1 MKMKQTSFNPASL
14 NRMDTARLTA
24 YRTNLDFYQGSQ
36 WQQTS
41 RHRQLVFNYAKVS
54 IDKVTSFLMQGLG
67 FACYSGEETDELKAR
82 VRRAEQ
88 LLHQVYEQNTLQQL
102 DYETE
107 VDAAILGDG
116 CYKVI
121 WDTDEKR
128 IRITAP
134 DVSGIYA
141 WWLGDDTSRVWRMA
155 SRYTLTRE
163 EVEMLYGGVIAS
175 DLPACLPYD
184 SSRRA
189 KSWQAGAKQSRGKDR
204 VVVTELWTDKTF
216 DLYLDNDLIESRPN
230 PYGFIP
236 FIIFPN
242 VKQPKHFWGESDISV
257 LIQPQREL
265 NRALSQLS
273 RILELSGNPI
283 AVLEN
288 IASAEDIKVQPG
300 ALWTIPEDAKAYLLD
315 LLQGGGVRLH
325 VDYIDLLYRALH
337 DISETPQA
345 AWGGIEK
352 ELSGTALKVE
362 LSSLIQKVIRKR
374 TIRTNAYHQRNA
386 MILKLAEMFMNENFE
401 GVNHR
406 VVWGQVLP
414 QDVDRQA
421 QTEQLL
427 VQAGVHSR
435 RTAMD
440 EMGVQDPDE
449 EFTRWLEERTKIL
462 EMNREFRASSTRGGA
477 RERATA
483 AEPARRM
490 TPAGEPA
497 RQALAGE
504 MEVPE

>member
-1 MKMKQTSFNPASL
+1 MTEFTPSQLA
-14 NRMDTARLTA
+14 RMDTRRLST
-24 YRTNLDFYQGSQ
+24 YRTNLDFYQGSH
-36 WQQTS
+36 WPTTS

-54 IDKVTSFLMQGLG
+54 IDKVTSFLTQGLH
-67 FACYSGEETDELKAR
+67 FACYPNTTDSTNSINSLNAR

-88 LLHQVYEQNTLQQL
+88 LLRQVYDDNNLQQL

-107 VDAAILGDG
+107 IDAAVLGDG

-141 WWLGDDTSRVWRMA
+141 WWLGDDTSRVWRVA
-155 SRYTLTRE
+155 SRYTLTRD
-163 EVEMLYGGVIAS
+163 EVQLLYG
-175 DLPACLPYD
+175 
-184 SSRRA
+184 RA
-189 KSWQAGAKQSRGKDR
+189 IEKKQATI
-204 VVVTELWTDKTF
+204 TEVWTAETF
-216 DLYLDNDLIESRPN
+216 DLYLDSDPMESKPN

-236 FIIFPN
+236 FVIFPN
-242 VKQPKHFWGESDISV
+242 LREPKKFWGTSDIPSLV
-257 LIQPQREL
+257 QPQREI

-337 DISETPQA
+337 DISETPRA

-352 ELSGTALKVE
+352 ELSGTALQME
-362 LSSLIQKVIRKR
+362 LGSLTQKVTRKR
-374 TIRTNAYHQRNA
+374 TIRTNAYHQRNEI
-386 MILKLAEMFMNENFE
+386 ILKLAQKYMNENFE
-401 GVNHR
+401 QINHR
-406 VVWGQVLP
+406 VVWGPILP
-414 QDVDRQA
+414 QDIARQA
-421 QTEQLL
+421 QNEQLL

-440 EMGVQDPDE
+440 EMGIQDPDE
-449 EFTRWLEERTKIL
+449 EFNRWLEERTKIL
-462 EMNREFRASSTRGGA
+462 EMNQEFRAQSTRGGA
-477 RERATA
+477 RESDS
-483 AEPARRM
+483 RRNGSSRLKSGS
-490 TPAGEPA
+490 PDFIRGA
-497 RQALAGE
+497 
-504 MEVPE
+504 

>member
-1 MKMKQTSFNPASL
+1 MNEFTPASL
-14 NRMDTARLTA
+14 NRMDTARLAT
-24 YRTNLDFYQGSQ
+24 YRANLDFYQGSQ
-36 WQQTS
+36 WPTTS

-67 FACYSGEETDELKAR
+67 FACSPMDDTDDLKAR
-82 VRRAEQ
+82 VRKAEQ
-88 LLHQVYEQNTLQQL
+88 LLRQVYEGNNLQQL

-107 VDAAILGDG
+107 IDAAVLGDA
-116 CYKVI
+116 CFKVI

-141 WWLGDDTSRVWRMA
+141 WWLGDDASRVWRVA
-155 SRYTLTRE
+155 SRYTLTQD
-163 EVEMLYGGVIAS
+163 EVQLLYG
-175 DLPACLPYD
+175 
-184 SSRRA
+184 RA
-189 KSWQAGAKQSRGKDR
+189 VEKKATI
-204 VVVTELWTDKTF
+204 TELWTARDF
-216 DLYLDNDLIESRPN
+216 ELYLDNDLIESKPN

-242 VKQPKHFWGESDISV
+242 LREPKKFWGTSDIPQ
-257 LIQPQREL
+257 LTQPQREL

-325 VDYIDLLYRALH
+325 VDYIDVLYRALH
-337 DISETPQA
+337 DVSEMPRA
-345 AWGGIEK
+345 AWGGVERD
-352 ELSGTALKVE
+352 LSGTALNIE
-362 LSSLIQKVIRKR
+362 LGSLVQKVTRKR
-374 TIRTNAYHQRNA
+374 TIRTNAYHQRNS
-386 MILKLAEMFMNENFE
+386 MILKLAEMFMHENFA
-401 GVNHR
+401 GLTHR
-406 VVWGQVLP
+406 VLWGAILP
-414 QDVDRQA
+414 QDIARQA
-421 QTEQLL
+421 QNEQLL

-440 EMGVQDPDE
+440 EMGIQDPDE
-449 EFTRWLEERTKIL
+449 EFNHWLEERKKIL
-462 EMNREFRASSTRGGA
+462 EMNKEFRTQSTRGGA
-477 RERATA
+477 RERAVA
-483 AEPARRM
+483 A
-490 TPAGEPA
+490 
-497 RQALAGE
+497 E

>member
-1 MKMKQTSFNPASL
+1 MTDFNPLHL
-14 NRMDTARLTA
+14 NRMDIQRLA
-24 YRTNLDFYQGSQ
+24 NYRTNLDFYNGSQ
-36 WQQTS
+36 WQQIS

-54 IDKVTSFLMQGLG
+54 IDKVTSFLMPGLG
-67 FACYSGEETDELKAR
+67 FACYPGEETDELKAR
-82 VRRAEQ
+82 VRKAEQ
-88 LLHQVYEQNTLQQL
+88 LLRQVYEQNNLQQL

-107 VDAAILGDG
+107 IDTAILGDG

-141 WWLGDDTSRVWRMA
+141 WWLGDDTSRVWRVA
-155 SRYTLTRE
+155 SRYTLTQDE
-163 EVEMLYGGVIAS
+163 IAILYGQNI
-175 DLPACLPYD
+175 D
-184 SSRRA
+184 
-189 KSWQAGAKQSRGKDR
+189 KKQATI
-204 VVVTELWTDKTF
+204 TELWTAQTF
-216 DLYLDNDLIESRPN
+216 DLFLDNDVIESKPN

-236 FIIFPN
+236 FVILPN
-242 VKQPKHFWGESDISV
+242 VKQPKHFWGESDIPV
-257 LIQPQREL
+257 LMQPQREL

-325 VDYIDLLYRALH
+325 VDYIELLYRSLH
-337 DISETPQA
+337 DISELPRA
-345 AWGGIEK
+345 AWGGAERD
-352 ELSGTALKVE
+352 LSGSALRIE
-362 LSSLIQKVIRKR
+362 LGSLIQKVIRKR
-374 TIRTNAYHQRNA
+374 TIRTNVYHQRND
-386 MILKLAEMFMNENFE
+386 MILKLGEMYMHENFE

-406 VVWGQVLP
+406 VVWGSILP
-414 QDVDRQA
+414 QDVTTQA

-440 EMGVQDPDE
+440 EIGIQDPDE
-449 EFTRWLEERTKIL
+449 EFGRWLEEREKIL
-462 EMNREFRASSTRGGA
+462 EMNREFRAVSTRGGA
-477 RERATA
+477 RERAVA
-483 AEPARRM
+483 A
-490 TPAGEPA
+490 
-497 RQALAGE
+497 E

>member
-1 MKMKQTSFNPASL
+1 MTDFTPASL
-14 NRMDTARLTA
+14 NRMDTARLAA
-24 YRTNLDFYQGSQ
+24 YRTNLDFYQGNH
-36 WQQTS
+36 WPTTS

-54 IDKVTSFLMQGLG
+54 VDKGTSFLMQGLN
-67 FACYSGEETDELKAR
+67 FACYPEEGTDELKAR
-82 VRRAEQ
+82 ARSAEQ
-88 LLHQVYEQNTLQQL
+88 LLSRVYKENNLQQL

-107 VDAAILGDG
+107 VDAAVLGDG

-141 WWLGDDTSRVWRMA
+141 WWLGDDTSRVWRVA
-155 SRYTLTRE
+155 SRYTLTQD
-163 EVEMLYGGVIAS
+163 EVQMLYGWPIE
-175 DLPACLPYD
+175 
-184 SSRRA
+184 
-189 KSWQAGAKQSRGKDR
+189 KKQATI
-204 VVVTELWTDKTF
+204 TEAWTAKTF
-216 DLYLDNDLIESRPN
+216 DLYLDNDPMESKPN

-236 FIIFPN
+236 FVIFPN
-242 VKQPKHFWGESDISV
+242 LREPKKFWGSSDIPS

-337 DISETPQA
+337 DVSETPRA

-352 ELSGTALKVE
+352 ELSGTALQIE
-362 LSSLIQKVIRKR
+362 LGSLTQKVTRKR
-374 TIRTNAYHQRNA
+374 TIRTNAYHQRNDI
-386 MILKLAEMFMNENFE
+386 ILKLAEKYMSENFE
-401 GVNHR
+401 QINHR
-406 VVWGQVLP
+406 VVWGTILP
-414 QDVDRQA
+414 QDAARQA
-421 QTEQLL
+421 QNEQLL

-449 EFTRWLEERTKIL
+449 EFNRWLEERTKIL
-462 EMNREFRASSTRGGA
+462 EMNQEFRASSTRGGA

-483 AEPARRM
+483 AE
-490 TPAGEPA
+490 
-497 RQALAGE
+497 

>member
-1 MKMKQTSFNPASL
+1 MTDFNPSQLA
-14 NRMDTARLTA
+14 RMDSTRLST

-36 WQQTS
+36 WPTTS

-54 IDKVTSFLMQGLG
+54 IDKVTSFLMQGLN
-67 FACYSGEETDELKAR
+67 FACYPVEVTDELKASA
-82 VRRAEQ
+82 RRAEQ
-88 LLHQVYEQNTLQQL
+88 VLRQVYEDNNLQQL

-107 VDAAILGDG
+107 IDAAVLGDG

-121 WDTDEKR
+121 WDTSEKR
-128 IRITAP
+128 IRIIAP

-141 WWLGDDTSRVWRMA
+141 WWLGDDTSRVWRVA
-155 SRYTLTRE
+155 SRYTLTQD
-163 EVEMLYGGVIAS
+163 EVQLLYG
-175 DLPACLPYD
+175 
-184 SSRRA
+184 RA
-189 KSWQAGAKQSRGKDR
+189 IDKKTATI
-204 VVVTELWTDKTF
+204 TEVWTDKTF
-216 DLYLDNDLIESRPN
+216 DLYLDSDPMESKPN

-236 FIIFPN
+236 FVIFPN
-242 VKQPKHFWGESDISV
+242 LRDPKKFWGTSDIPS

-325 VDYIDLLYRALH
+325 VDYIDLLYRSLH
-337 DISETPQA
+337 DISETPRA

-352 ELSGTALKVE
+352 ELSGAALQIE
-362 LSSLIQKVIRKR
+362 LGSLIQKVTRKR
-374 TIRTNAYHQRNA
+374 TIRTNAYYQRNDI
-386 MILKLAEMFMNENFE
+386 ILKLAEKYMNENFE
-401 GVNHR
+401 QINHR
-406 VVWGQVLP
+406 VVWGLILP
-414 QDVDRQA
+414 EDTARQA
-421 QTEQLL
+421 QNEQLL

-440 EMGVQDPDE
+440 EMGIQDPDE
-449 EFTRWLEERTKIL
+449 EFNRWLEERTKIL
-462 EMNREFRASSTRGGA
+462 EMNQEFRAQSTRGGA

-483 AEPARRM
+483 AE
-490 TPAGEPA
+490 
-497 RQALAGE
+497 

>member
-1 MKMKQTSFNPASL
+1 LAT
-14 NRMDTARLTA
+14 
-24 YRTNLDFYQGSQ
+24 YRTNLDFYNGTQWPTTSPARQGLAGG
-36 WQQTS
+36 

-82 VRRAEQ
+82 VAKAEQ
-88 LLHQVYEQNTLQQL
+88 LLRQVYEENNLQQL

-107 VDAAILGDG
+107 IDAAVLGDG

-141 WWLGDDTSRVWRMA
+141 WWLGDDTSRVWRVA
-155 SRYTLTRE
+155 SRYTLTQD
-163 EVEMLYGGVIAS
+163 EVQLLYGRATR
-175 DLPACLPYD
+175 LPSLGGQVEEKKTATI
-184 SSRRA
+184 
-189 KSWQAGAKQSRGKDR
+189 
-204 VVVTELWTDKTF
+204 TEVWTAKTF
-216 DLYLDNDLIESRPN
+216 DLFLDSDLMESKPN

-242 VKQPKHFWGESDISV
+242 VKKPKQFWGESDIPI

-315 LLQGGGVRLH
+315 LLEGGGVRLH
-325 VDYIDLLYRALH
+325 VDYIDVLYRSLH
-337 DISETPQA
+337 DISEMPRA
-345 AWGGIEK
+345 AWGGIERD
-352 ELSGTALKVE
+352 LSGAALRIE

-374 TIRTNAYHQRNA
+374 TIRTNAYHQRND
-386 MILKLAEMFMNENFE
+386 MILKLGQIFMNDNFD

-406 VVWGQVLP
+406 LVWGSVLP
-414 QDVDRQA
+414 QDVTAQA
-421 QTEQLL
+421 QMEQLL

-440 EMGVQDPDE
+440 EIGVQDPDE
-449 EFTRWLEERTKIL
+449 EFNRWLEERTRIL
-462 EMNREFRASSTRGGA
+462 EMNREFRAQSTRGGA
-477 RERATA
+477 RERAVA
-483 AEPARRM
+483 A
-490 TPAGEPA
+490 
-497 RQALAGE
+497 E

>member
-1 MKMKQTSFNPASL
+1 MTDSSLRSRTSFNPSQLA
-14 NRMDTARLTA
+14 RMDTTRLA
-24 YRTNLDFYQGSQ
+24 NYRANLDFYQGNHWPTQ
-36 WQQTS
+36 S

-54 IDKVTSFLMQGLG
+54 IDKVTSFLMPGLG
-67 FACYSGEETDELKAR
+67 FACYPLKADSSQLTAAR
-82 VRRAEQ
+82 KAEQ
-88 LLHQVYEQNTLQQL
+88 LLHQVYEQNNLQQL

-107 VDAAILGDG
+107 IDTAILGDG

-121 WDTDEKR
+121 WDTGEKR

-134 DVSGIYA
+134 DVLGIFA
-141 WWLGDDTSRVWRMA
+141 WWLGDDTSRVWRVA
-155 SRYTLTRE
+155 SRYSLTQDE
-163 EVEMLYGGVIAS
+163 IQLLYDHAIEKKQAVITEV
-175 DLPACLPYD
+175 
-184 SSRRA
+184 
-189 KSWQAGAKQSRGKDR
+189 
-204 VVVTELWTDKTF
+204 WTAKTF
-216 DLYLDNDLIESRPN
+216 ELFLDSDPIESKPN

-236 FIIFPN
+236 FVIFPN
-242 VKQPKHFWGESDISV
+242 LREPKKFWGTSDIPS

-325 VDYIDLLYRALH
+325 VDYIDLLYRSLH
-337 DISETPQA
+337 DVSELPRA
-345 AWGGIEK
+345 AWGGVEK
-352 ELSGTALKVE
+352 ELSGSALRIE
-362 LSSLIQKVIRKR
+362 LGSLIQKVVRKR
-374 TIRTNAYHQRNA
+374 TVRTNVYHQRNA
-386 MILKLAEMFMNENFE
+386 MILRLSEKYMNENFE

-406 VVWGQVLP
+406 VVWGQILP

-440 EMGVQDPDE
+440 EMGIQDPDE
-449 EFTRWLEERTKIL
+449 EFNRWLEERKKIL
-462 EMNREFRASSTRGGA
+462 EMNREFRAASTRGGA
-477 RERATA
+477 RERAVA
-483 AEPARRM
+483 A
-490 TPAGEPA
+490 
-497 RQALAGE
+497 E

>member
-1 MKMKQTSFNPASL
+1 MTDFNPSQLA
-14 NRMDTARLTA
+14 RMDTQRLAA
-24 YRTNLDFYQGSQ
+24 YRTNLDFYNGSQ

-67 FACYSGEETDELKAR
+67 FACYPSGAPLSLRGAQRRSNLETEDAR

-88 LLHQVYEQNTLQQL
+88 LLRQVYDQNNLQQL

-107 VDAAILGDG
+107 IDTAILGDG

-141 WWLGDDTSRVWRMA
+141 WWPGDDTSRVWRVA
-155 SRYTLTRE
+155 SRYTLTQDE
-163 EVEMLYGGVIAS
+163 ISMLYGQSIE
-175 DLPACLPYD
+175 
-184 SSRRA
+184 
-189 KSWQAGAKQSRGKDR
+189 KKQAAI
-204 VVVTELWTDKTF
+204 TELWTAQGF
-216 DLYLDNDLIESRPN
+216 ELYLDNDLIESKPN

-236 FIIFPN
+236 FVIFPN
-242 VKQPKHFWGESDISV
+242 VKQPKKFWGESDIPV
-257 LIQPQREL
+257 LMQPQREL

-325 VDYIDLLYRALH
+325 VDYIELLYRSLH
-337 DISETPQA
+337 DISELPRA
-345 AWGGIEK
+345 AWGGAER
-352 ELSGTALKVE
+352 ELSGSALRIE
-362 LSSLIQKVIRKR
+362 LGSLIQKVIRKR
-374 TIRTNAYHQRNA
+374 TVRTNVYHQRNA
-386 MILKLAEMFMNENFE
+386 LILKLGEMFLNENFE

-406 VVWGQVLP
+406 VVWGPILP

-440 EMGVQDPDE
+440 EMGIQDPDE
-449 EFTRWLEERTKIL
+449 EFNRWLEERQKIL
-462 EMNREFRASSTRGGA
+462 QMNREFRAASTRGG
-477 RERATA
+477 
-483 AEPARRM
+483 
-490 TPAGEPA
+490 
-497 RQALAGE
+497 
-504 MEVPE
+504 V

>member
-1 MKMKQTSFNPASL
+1 MTDFNPSQLA
-14 NRMDTARLTA
+14 RMDAARLAT
-24 YRTNLDFYQGSQ
+24 YRTNLEFYQGSQ
-36 WQQTS
+36 WPTTS
-41 RHRQLVFNYAKVS
+41 RHRQLVFNYTKVS
-54 IDKVTSFLMQGLG
+54 VDKITSFLMQGLN
-67 FACYSGEETDELKAR
+67 FACYPAEGTDELKNKSLDAER
-82 VRRAEQ
+82 LVR
-88 LLHQVYEQNTLQQL
+88 QVYEANNLQEL

-107 VDAAILGDG
+107 IDAAVLGDG

-141 WWLGDDTSRVWRMA
+141 WWLGDDTSRVWRVA
-155 SRYTLTRE
+155 SRYTLTKD
-163 EVEMLYGGVIAS
+163 EVYLLYG
-175 DLPACLPYD
+175 
-184 SSRRA
+184 RA
-189 KSWQAGAKQSRGKDR
+189 IEKKSATVAE
-204 VVVTELWTDKTF
+204 VWTTDTF
-216 DLYLDNDLIESRPN
+216 DLFLDTDLIESKPN

-242 VKQPKHFWGESDISV
+242 LREPKKFWGTSDIPSLV
-257 LIQPQREL
+257 QPQREL

-337 DISETPQA
+337 DVSETPRA

-352 ELSGTALKVE
+352 ELSGAALNIE
-362 LSSLIQKVIRKR
+362 LGSLIQKITRKR
-374 TIRTNAYHQRNA
+374 TIRTNAYHRRNEL
-386 MILKLAEMFMNENFE
+386 ILKLSEKFMHENFD
-401 GVNHR
+401 GITHR
-406 VVWGQVLP
+406 VVWGPILP
-414 QDVDRQA
+414 EDKARQA
-421 QTEQLL
+421 QNEQLL

-440 EMGVQDPDE
+440 EIGIQDPDE
-449 EFTRWLEERTKIL
+449 EFDRWLQERTKIL
-462 EMNREFRASSTRGGA
+462 EMNQEFRASSTRGGA

-483 AEPARRM
+483 AE
-490 TPAGEPA
+490 
-497 RQALAGE
+497 

>member
-1 MKMKQTSFNPASL
+1 MTEFNPSQLA
-14 NRMDTARLTA
+14 RMDSTRLAT
-24 YRTNLDFYQGSQ
+24 YRTNLEFYQGAH
-36 WQQTS
+36 WPTTS
-41 RHRQLVFNYAKVS
+41 PARQGLAGGRHRQLVFNYAKVS
-54 IDKVTSFLMQGLG
+54 IDKVTSFLMPGLN
-67 FACYSGEETDELKAR
+67 FACYPEEGTDELKAR
-82 VRRAEQ
+82 ARSAEQ
-88 LLHQVYEQNTLQQL
+88 LLRQVYEENNLQQL

-107 VDAAILGDG
+107 IDAAVLGDG

-141 WWLGDDTSRVWRMA
+141 WWLGDDTSRVWRVA
-155 SRYTLTRE
+155 SRYTLTQDE
-163 EVEMLYGGVIAS
+163 IQLLYGRATRLPSLGSPAGVI
-175 DLPACLPYD
+175 
-184 SSRRA
+184 RRA
-189 KSWQAGAKQSRGKDR
+189 GGQVEKKQATI
-204 VVVTELWTDKTF
+204 TEVWTAKTF
-216 DLYLDNDLIESRPN
+216 DLFLDNDSIESKPN

-236 FIIFPN
+236 FVIFPN
-242 VKQPKHFWGESDISV
+242 LREPKKFWGSSDIPSLV
-257 LIQPQREL
+257 QPQREL

-337 DISETPQA
+337 DISETPRA

-352 ELSGTALKVE
+352 ELSGTALQIE
-362 LSSLIQKVIRKR
+362 LGSLTQKVTRKR
-374 TIRTNAYHQRNA
+374 TIRTNAYHQRNDL
-386 MILKLAEMFMNENFE
+386 ILKLAEKYMNENFDR
-401 GVNHR
+401 VNHR

-449 EFTRWLEERTKIL
+449 EFNRWLEERGRIL
-462 EMNREFRASSTRGGA
+462 KMNQEFRAASTRGGA
-477 RERATA
+477 RERAVA
-483 AEPARRM
+483 A
-490 TPAGEPA
+490 EPA

>member
-1 MKMKQTSFNPASL
+1 MTEFTPSHL
-14 NRMDTARLTA
+14 NRMDTQRLAA
-24 YRTNLDFYQGSQ
+24 YRSNLDFYQGNH
-36 WQQTS
+36 WPTTS

-54 IDKVTSFLMQGLG
+54 IDKVTSFLMQGLN
-67 FACYSGEETDELKAR
+67 FACYPGEATDELKAR
-82 VRRAEQ
+82 ARRAEQ
-88 LLHQVYEQNTLQQL
+88 LLRQVYEENNLRQF

-107 VDAAILGDG
+107 IDAAVLGDG

-134 DVSGIYA
+134 DVSGVYA
-141 WWLGDDTSRVWRMA
+141 WWLGDDTSRVWQVA
-155 SRYTLTRE
+155 SRYTLTQD
-163 EVEMLYGGVIAS
+163 EVQLLYGQ
-175 DLPACLPYD
+175 
-184 SSRRA
+184 SSTQGLSA
-189 KSWQAGAKQSRGKDR
+189 GKKQAT
-204 VVVTELWTDKTF
+204 VTEVWTVKTF
-216 DLYLDNDLIESRPN
+216 DLFLDNDSMESKPN

-236 FIIFPN
+236 FVIFPN
-242 VKQPKHFWGESDISV
+242 LREPKKFWGSSDIPSLV
-257 LIQPQREL
+257 QPQREL

-337 DISETPQA
+337 DISETPRA

-352 ELSGTALKVE
+352 ELSGTALQIE
-362 LSSLIQKVIRKR
+362 LGSLTQKVTRKR
-374 TIRTNAYHQRNA
+374 TIRTSAYHQRNA
-386 MILKLAEMFMNENFE
+386 MILKLAEMYMNENFE

-406 VVWGQVLP
+406 VVWSSILP
-414 QDVDRQA
+414 QDTARQA
-421 QTEQLL
+421 QNEQLL

-440 EMGVQDPDE
+440 EVGIQDPDE
-449 EFTRWLEERTKIL
+449 EFYRWLEERKKIL
-462 EMNREFRASSTRGGA
+462 EMNQEFRVASTRGGA

-483 AEPARRM
+483 AE
-490 TPAGEPA
+490 
-497 RQALAGE
+497 

>member
-1 MKMKQTSFNPASL
+1 
-14 NRMDTARLTA
+14 MDTERLTA
-24 YRTNLDFYQGSQ
+24 YRTNLDFYKGNQ
-36 WQQTS
+36 WPTTS

-54 IDKVTSFLMQGLG
+54 IDKITSFLMQGFTFTCFPAKEDQDVLTG
-67 FACYSGEETDELKAR
+67 

-88 LLHQVYEQNTLQQL
+88 VLHQVYQENNLAQL

-107 VDAAILGDG
+107 IDTAILGDG

-121 WDTDEKR
+121 WDHDVQR

-134 DVSGIYA
+134 DVSGIFV
-141 WWLGDDTSRVWRMA
+141 WWLGDDLSRVWRVA
-155 SRYTLTRE
+155 SRYQLTRE
-163 EVEMLYGGVIAS
+163 EIQMLYGDVIAS
-175 DLPACLPYD
+175 V
-184 SSRRA
+184 
-189 KSWQAGAKQSRGKDR
+189 AKQSQGIATSPRFIGAPRNDR
-204 VVVTELWTDKTF
+204 KGAPRNNVVVTELWTDKTF

-242 VKQPKHFWGESDISV
+242 TRDPKHFWGVSDIPV
-257 LIQPQREL
+257 IVQPQREL

-337 DISETPQA
+337 DVSETPRA
-345 AWGGIEK
+345 AWGGVEK
-352 ELSGTALKVE
+352 ELSGAALRTE
-362 LSSLIQKVIRKR
+362 LGSLVQKVVRKR
-374 TIRTNAYHQRNA
+374 TIRTNVYYQRNA
-386 MILKLAEMFMNENFE
+386 MILKLAEMFMKENFADMQ
-401 GVNHR
+401 HR
-406 VVWGQVLP
+406 VVWGYILP

-435 RTAMD
+435 RTSMD
-440 EMGVQDPDE
+440 NMGIQDPDE
-449 EFTRWLEERTKIL
+449 EFERWLEERRRIL
-462 EMNREFRASSTRGGA
+462 EMNQEFKAASTRGGA
-477 RERATA
+477 
-483 AEPARRM
+483 
-490 TPAGEPA
+490 
-497 RQALAGE
+497 
-504 MEVPE
+504 

>member
-1 MKMKQTSFNPASL
+1 MTEFNPSQLA
-14 NRMDTARLTA
+14 RMDSTRLA
-24 YRTNLDFYQGSQ
+24 SYRTNLDFYQGAH
-36 WQQTS
+36 WPTTS

-54 IDKVTSFLMQGLG
+54 IDKVTSFLMQGLN
-67 FACYSGEETDELKAR
+67 FACYPVGEGLVPSQELETRA
-82 VRRAEQ
+82 RRAEQ
-88 LLHQVYEQNTLQQL
+88 LLSQVYEENNLQQL

-107 VDAAILGDG
+107 IDAAVLGDG

-121 WDTDEKR
+121 WDSDEKR

-141 WWLGDDTSRVWRMA
+141 WWLGDDTSRVWRVA
-155 SRYTLTRE
+155 SRYTLTQD
-163 EVEMLYGGVIAS
+163 EVQLLYG
-175 DLPACLPYD
+175 
-184 SSRRA
+184 RA
-189 KSWQAGAKQSRGKDR
+189 IEKKQATI
-204 VVVTELWTDKTF
+204 TEAWTARDF
-216 DLYLDNDLIESRPN
+216 ELYLDSDLIESKPN

-236 FIIFPN
+236 FVIFPN
-242 VKQPKHFWGESDISV
+242 LREPKKFWGSSDIPA

-337 DISETPQA
+337 DISETPRA

-352 ELSGTALKVE
+352 ELSGTALQIE
-362 LSSLIQKVIRKR
+362 LDSLTQKVTRKR

-386 MILKLAEMFMNENFE
+386 IILKLAEKYMSETFDQ
-401 GVNHR
+401 VNHR
-406 VVWGQVLP
+406 VVWGSILP
-414 QDVDRQA
+414 QDTARQA
-421 QTEQLL
+421 QNEQLL

-449 EFTRWLEERTKIL
+449 EFNRWLEERTKIL
-462 EMNREFRASSTRGGA
+462 EMNQEFRAQSTRGGA

-483 AEPARRM
+483 AE
-490 TPAGEPA
+490 
-497 RQALAGE
+497 
-504 MEVPE
+504 MEVPD

>member
-1 MKMKQTSFNPASL
+1 MTEFNPGQL
-14 NRMDTARLTA
+14 GRMDTQRLVA
-24 YRTNLDFYQGSQ
+24 YRSNLAFYQGAH
-36 WQQTS
+36 WPTTS

-54 IDKVTSFLMQGLG
+54 IDKLTSFLMQG
-67 FACYSGEETDELKAR
+67 FAFAAYPTSVRLSLRGAEIPRFTRNKLRNLENEEAR
-82 VRRAEQ
+82 TRRAEQ
-88 LLHQVYEQNTLQQL
+88 LIRQVYEQNNLQQL

-107 VDAAILGDG
+107 IDAAVLGDG

-121 WDTDEKR
+121 WDHDEKR
-128 IRITAP
+128 IRVTAP

-141 WWLGDDTSRVWRMA
+141 WWLGDDTSRVWRVA
-155 SRYTLTRE
+155 SRYTLTWE
-163 EVEMLYGGVIAS
+163 EVEMLYSGVIAS
-175 DLPACLPYD
+175 E
-184 SSRRA
+184 
-189 KSWQAGAKQSRGKDR
+189 AKQSQGKDR
-204 VVVTELWTDKTF
+204 AVVTELWTDKTF
-216 DLYLDNDLIESRPN
+216 DFFLDKDLIDSRPN

-236 FIIFPN
+236 FVIFPN
-242 VKQPKHFWGESDISV
+242 LREPKKFWGSSDILS

-337 DISETPQA
+337 DVSETPRA
-345 AWGGIEK
+345 AWGGSEK
-352 ELSGTALKVE
+352 ELSGAALRIE
-362 LSSLIQKVIRKR
+362 LGSLIQKVVRKR
-374 TIRTNAYHQRNA
+374 IIRNNVYHQRNA
-386 MILKLAEMFMNENFE
+386 MILKLAEMYMSENFE

-406 VVWGQVLP
+406 VVWGHILP

-440 EMGVQDPDE
+440 ELGIQDPDQ
-449 EFTRWLEERTKIL
+449 EFNRWLEERTKIL
-462 EMNREFRASSTRGGA
+462 EMNQEFRTSSTRGGA
-477 RERATA
+477 RER
-483 AEPARRM
+483 E
-490 TPAGEPA
+490 E
-497 RQALAGE
+497 
-504 MEVPE
+504 

>member
-1 MKMKQTSFNPASL
+1 MTEFTPAQL
-14 NRMDTARLTA
+14 NRMDTQRLA
-24 YRTNLDFYQGSQ
+24 SYRQNLDFYQGAH
-36 WQQTS
+36 WPQQS

-67 FACYSGEETDELKAR
+67 FACYPNSTHLSLRGTKRRSNLEKEEAR
-82 VRRAEQ
+82 ARSAEQ
-88 LLHQVYEQNTLQQL
+88 LLHQVYEQNNLQQL

-107 VDAAILGDG
+107 IDAAILGDG

-134 DVSGIYA
+134 DVSGIFT
-141 WWLGDDTSRVWRMA
+141 WWLGDDTSRVWRVA
-155 SRYTLTRE
+155 SRYTLTQD
-163 EVEMLYGGVIAS
+163 EVQLLYG
-175 DLPACLPYD
+175 
-184 SSRRA
+184 RA
-189 KSWQAGAKQSRGKDR
+189 IEKKQATI
-204 VVVTELWTDKTF
+204 TEAWTAKTF
-216 DLYLDNDLIESRPN
+216 DLYLDNDSMESRPN

-236 FIIFPN
+236 FVIFPN
-242 VKQPKHFWGESDISV
+242 LREPKKFWGSSDIPSLV
-257 LIQPQREL
+257 QPQREL

-337 DISETPQA
+337 DISETPRA

-352 ELSGTALKVE
+352 ELSGTALQIE
-362 LSSLIQKVIRKR
+362 LGSLIQKVTRKR
-374 TIRTNAYHQRNA
+374 TIRTNAYHQRND
-386 MILKLAEMFMNENFE
+386 MILRLAEKYMSENFE

-406 VVWGQVLP
+406 VVWGPILP
-414 QDVDRQA
+414 QDTARQA
-421 QTEQLL
+421 QNEQLL

-435 RTAMD
+435 RTSMD
-440 EMGVQDPDE
+440 NMGVQDPDE
-449 EFTRWLEERTKIL
+449 EFERWLEERRKIL
-462 EMNREFRASSTRGGA
+462 EMNQEFKATSTRGGA
-477 RERATA
+477 RARAVA
-483 AEPARRM
+483 AD
-490 TPAGEPA
+490 
-497 RQALAGE
+497 

>member
-1 MKMKQTSFNPASL
+1 MTDTSTFTPSHL
-14 NRMDTARLTA
+14 NRTDTQRLAA
-24 YRTNLDFYQGSQ
+24 YRYNLDFYKGVH
-36 WQQTS
+36 WPTTS

-54 IDKVTSFLMQGLG
+54 VDKVTSFLMQGLN
-67 FACYSGEETDELKAR
+67 FACYPEEGTDELKAR
-82 VRRAEQ
+82 ARSAEQ
-88 LLHQVYEQNTLQQL
+88 LLRQVYEENNLQQL

-107 VDAAILGDG
+107 IDAAVLGDG

-141 WWLGDDTSRVWRMA
+141 WWLGDDTSRVWRVA
-155 SRYTLTRE
+155 SRYTLTQD
-163 EVEMLYGGVIAS
+163 EVQLLYG
-175 DLPACLPYD
+175 
-184 SSRRA
+184 RA
-189 KSWQAGAKQSRGKDR
+189 IEKKTATISE
-204 VVVTELWTDKTF
+204 VWTARTF
-216 DLYLDNDLIESRPN
+216 DLFLDSDLMESRPN

-236 FIIFPN
+236 FVIFPN
-242 VKQPKHFWGESDISV
+242 LREPKKFWGTSDIPS

-337 DISETPQA
+337 DISETPRA

-352 ELSGTALKVE
+352 ELSGTALNIE
-362 LSSLIQKVIRKR
+362 LGSLTQKVTRKR
-374 TIRTNAYHQRNA
+374 ITRTSAYHRRNDL
-386 MILKLAEMFMNENFE
+386 ILKLAEKYMNENFD
-401 GVNHR
+401 GISHR
-406 VVWGQVLP
+406 VVWGPILP
-414 QDVDRQA
+414 QDTVRQA
-421 QTEQLL
+421 QNEQLF
-427 VQAGVHSR
+427 VQSGVHSR

-449 EFTRWLEERTKIL
+449 EFNKWLEERERIMK
-462 EMNREFRASSTRGGA
+462 MNQEFRAQSTRGGA
-477 RERATA
+477 RERAKA
-483 AEPARRM
+483 A
-490 TPAGEPA
+490 
-497 RQALAGE
+497 E